1 MNRPV
6 EWPVPPVPPVSAPVA
21 PLRLDHLFRRTLRD
35 GRIHPL
41 LPLLRRYRA
50 QTEVEEAVHA

>member
-6 EWPVPPVPPVSAPVA
+6 EWPVPPVPPVSAPAA
-21 PLRLDHLFRRTLRD
+21 PLRLAHLFRHTLRD
-35 GRIHPL
+35 GRIHL

-50 QTEVEEAVHA
+50 QTEVEEAIHA

>member
-6 EWPVPPVPPVSAPVA
+6 EWPVPPVPPVSAA
-21 PLRLDHLFRRTLRD
+21 PAPSRLEHLFRRTLRE

-41 LPLLRRYRA
+41 QPLLRRYRG
-50 QTEVEEAVHA
+50 QTAAEEAGHA